1 MPIWTVGTTKGQD
14 ERVEADLLT
23 TEGGALLALSDEGL
37 LLRAWA
43 PGQWRTVGHVT
54 GRDAH
59 PAGTSH
65 THDSVVV
72 GLPRR

>member
-23 TEGGALLALSDEGL
+23 TEGGALLALSDDGL

-59 PAGTSH
+59 PAGTGH
-65 THDSVVV
+65 THGPVVV